1 MTAVELRNAA
11 LALPR
16 DERVALAHE
25 LLVSLDDE
33 PTSEAAQAWLD
44 ELGRR
49 ADQVASGTSALSSW
63 DEARDRI
70 AARLKAR
77 RETRAPR

>member
-1 MTAVELRNAA
+1 MTAVELRKAA

-16 DERVALAHE
+16 DERVALAHD
-25 LLVSLDDE
+25 LLVSLDEE
-33 PTSEAAQAWLD
+33 PTSETAQAWLD

-49 ADQVASGTSALSSW
+49 ADQVAGGTASLSSW
-63 DEARDRI
+63 DEACDRV
-70 AARLKAR
+70 AARLAR